1 MRPLSDPRRPEVPEV
16 CPEGVR
22 RQRHQRRARV
32 PASRRGPARYLAPAV
47 LRRDMTSL
55 LTRACG
61 GSGLGRTQQAE
72 EFLSMARWNVQQNP
86 DCGNEMR
93 AQLYR

>member
-1 MRPLSDPRRPEVPEV
+1 M
-16 CPEGVR
+16 
-22 RQRHQRRARV
+22 AW
-32 PASRRGPARYLAPAV
+32 
-47 LRRDMTSL
+47 
-55 LTRACG
+55 CG
-61 GSGLGRTQQAE
+61 GTGLGRTQQAE